1 VPLIAM
7 TREMGSLGHDVAAG
21 IAAANGGRVV
31 YQELIDPLADR
42 VRLRKTH
49 VARFLDGSEGLWEPL
64 ATERSSRAILTPEET
79 LSFLHDSSVV
89 VVRGWGAVHLLD
101 GIAHV
106 IRVRVCAPLAVRVDR
121 MMARLGTDNRQVVE
135 NEIRLS
141 EEAHTAIVRRHF
153 GIDWRDPEHYDAV
166 LSTERLGV
174 EACIATLQ
182 SMMARP
188 CFRETAESRRM
199 VEHLAVACSAGA
211 SLCRDAR
218 AAAAKGG

>member
-1 VPLIAM
+1 M

-49 VARFLDGSEGLWEPL
+49 VTRFLDGRDGLWEPL
-64 ATERSSRAILTPEET
+64 ATEHSSRSILTAAET
-79 LSFLHDSSVV
+79 LSFLGDSSVV
-89 VVRGWGAVHLLD
+89 VLRGWGAVHLLD

-106 IRVRVCAPLAVRVDR
+106 IRVRVCAPMAVRVDR
-121 MMARLGTDNRQVVE
+121 MMARLGTDNRQIVE
-135 NEIRLS
+135 NEIELS
-141 EEAHTAIVRRHF
+141 DEAHTAIVRRHF
-153 GIDWRDPEHYDAV
+153 GIEWRDPGHYDVV
-166 LSTERLGV
+166 LSTERLDV

-182 SMMARP
+182 SMVARP

-199 VEHLAVACSAGA
+199 VEHLAVACSAGG
-211 SLCRDAR
+211 SLRRDAGT
-218 AAAAKGG
+218 AAARSA